1 VHQCRLVKKILSV
14 ILVLWCL
21 GGRKK
26 APQRHQITM
35 VSQSIKVPLSQL
47 NDIDLFMDKK
57 YSARVVEQAKELEI
71 ELYLQLNRVPEGLV
85 NDK

>member
-1 VHQCRLVKKILSV
+1 
-14 ILVLWCL
+14 VLWCL

-26 APQRHQITM
+26 APQRHQITK
-35 VSQSIKVPLSQL
+35 VSQCIKVPLSQL

-57 YSARVVEQAKELEI
+57 YSARVVEQAKKLEI
-71 ELYLQLNRVPEGLV
+71 ELYLRLNRVLEGIV